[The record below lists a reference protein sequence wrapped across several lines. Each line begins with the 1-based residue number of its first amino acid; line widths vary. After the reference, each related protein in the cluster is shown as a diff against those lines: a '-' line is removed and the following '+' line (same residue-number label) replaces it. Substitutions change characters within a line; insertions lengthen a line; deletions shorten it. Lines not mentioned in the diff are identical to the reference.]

1 VSDSS
6 PIIALPVAITRTELL
21 HFLEYP
27 PGHQPPE
34 RIEKLAAAVLPEA
47 RNLADARGCYLELAV
62 ERAAEVGLPPVDAD
76 GLAIGLVT
84 AGPAIEG
91 RAGELVD
98 AGELTRGL
106 IMDAAGS
113 AAAEEAADR
122 LSAHIVGEG
131 DAGKAEAVS
140 CRLSP
145 GYGTWPIE
153 AQRKLFP
160 LLPHVELGVAL
171 NESCLMVPRKSI
183 SFAMWL
189 GARGPI
195 GTGIAGCEGCAHPH
209 CRYRRNRQRQGAAS
223 VESAPS
229 QPSAGGREASDNPHH
244 QGPRAS

>member
-6 PIIALPVAITRTELL
+6 PIVSLSVEITREELL

-27 PGHQPPE
+27 PGHQPPA
-34 RIEKLAAAVLPEA
+34 RIDKLAAAVLPEA
-47 RNLADARGCYLELAV
+47 RALADARGCFLELAV
-62 ERAAEVGLPPVDAD
+62 DQAAEVGLPPVEAD

-91 RAGELVD
+91 RSKALME
-98 AGELTRGL
+98 AGELTRAL

-122 LSAHIVGEG
+122 LSALIVGEG
-131 DAGKAEAVS
+131 DTERAEAVS

-145 GYGTWPIE
+145 GYGRWKLE
-153 AQRKLFP
+153 AQRQLFP
-160 LLPHVELGVAL
+160 LLPHAELGVEL
-171 NESCLMVPRKSI
+171 NDSCLMVPRKSI

-189 GARGPI
+189 GAREPI

-209 CRYRRNRQRQGAAS
+209 CRYRRKAQ
-223 VESAPS
+223 
-229 QPSAGGREASDNPHH
+229 GREKSRPAAPTSHSP
-244 QGPRAS
+244 GGG